1 MARVIKCTMQSF
13 IIVARSKLILLL
25 NSLKMLQLLSDQ
37 HLKSLNFFLI
47 FINQPVQSG
56 YRLLAQGSVS
66 AI

>member
-47 FINQPVQSG
+47 LINQPVQSG

>member
-13 IIVARSKLILLL
+13 IIVARSKVILLL

-47 FINQPVQSG
+47 LINQPVQSG

>member
-25 NSLKMLQLLSDQ
+25 NSLKILQLLSDQ

-47 FINQPVQSG
+47 MINQPVHSG

>member
-37 HLKSLNFFLI
+37 HLKSHNFFLI
-47 FINQPVQSG
+47 LINQPVQSG
-56 YRLLAQGSVS
+56 YRFLAQGSVS

>member
-47 FINQPVQSG
+47 LINQPVQSG

-66 AI
+66 AL

>member
-37 HLKSLNFFLI
+37 HLKSQNFFLI
-47 FINQPVQSG
+47 LINQPVQSG